1 MIALEGECAA
11 RMRKVRIAILLALV
25 CILVVLLRVA
35 VGTPLTTWLQTLAFW
50 VEQSP
55 GSNVEEPPAWSERIA
70 PDYYQ
75 VVGPAKLDD
84 VPGRGEVS
92 YAPLDA
98 LGRAGRVVACVDAQ
112 LAEEG
117 AARERQNMSD
127 IKPSGWGNNEEVDIP
142 LPDGGTYHG
151 YMWNRSHLL
160 AKSLGGQEI
169 EQNLVCGTRMQNV
182 GSNRK
187 GKEGGMAYAEMLA
200 RDWLSEHPDGWL
212 YYCATPRYAGNEPV
226 CRCVVV
232 DMRSSDGLLDS
243 EIVVYNAAKGFSI
256 NYADGSFAP
265 ES

>member
-1 MIALEGECAA
+1 M
-11 RMRKVRIAILLALV
+11 RTRKVRIVIMLALA
-25 CILVVLLRVA
+25 CILVVFLQVA
-35 VGTPLTTWLQTLAFW
+35 AGVPIVAWLQSLPFW
-50 VEQSP
+50 V
-55 GSNVEEPPAWSERIA
+55 GRASNSSVEEPPAWNEQAA
-70 PDYYQ
+70 PDYYE
-75 VVGPAKLDD
+75 VVGPAVLDD
-84 VPGRGEVS
+84 VPERGEVS

-98 LGRAGRVVACVDAQ
+98 LGRAGRVVACVDTR

-127 IKPSGWGNNEEVDIP
+127 IKPSGWGHNDEVEIA

-169 EQNLVCGTRMQNV
+169 AENLVCGTRMQNV
-182 GSNRK
+182 GANRK
-187 GKEGGMAYAEMLA
+187 GNEGGMAYAETLA

-212 YYCATPRYAGNEPV
+212 YYCATPRYVGNEPV

-232 DMRSSDGLLDS
+232 DMRSSDGSLDS
-243 EIVVYNAAKGFSI
+243 EVVVYNAAKGYSI

-265 ES
+265 QG

>member
-1 MIALEGECAA
+1 MRTRKA
-11 RMRKVRIAILLALV
+11 RLFILFVLV
-25 CILVVLLRVA
+25 CILVVLLQQT
-35 VGTPLTTWLQTLAFW
+35 VGMPFATWLQTLSRW
-50 VEQSP
+50 VGQTASA
-55 GSNVEEPPAWSERIA
+55 GVEEPPAWSEQAA

-75 VVGPAKLDD
+75 VVGPAVLDA
-84 VPGRGEVS
+84 VPERGEVT

-117 AARERQNMSD
+117 AMRERQNMSD
-127 IKPSGWGNNEEVDIP
+127 IKPSGWGYNEEVDIP

-169 EQNLVCGTRMQNV
+169 AENLVCGTRMQNV
-182 GSNRK
+182 GANRR
-187 GKEGGMAYAEMLA
+187 GEEGGMAYAEKLA
-200 RDWLSEHPDGWL
+200 RDWLNEHPDGWL
-212 YYCATPRYAGNEPV
+212 YYCATPCYAGNEPV

-232 DMRSSDGLLDS
+232 DMRSSDGSLDS
-243 EIVVYNAAKGFSI
+243 EVVVYNAAKGFRI

-265 ES
+265 QS